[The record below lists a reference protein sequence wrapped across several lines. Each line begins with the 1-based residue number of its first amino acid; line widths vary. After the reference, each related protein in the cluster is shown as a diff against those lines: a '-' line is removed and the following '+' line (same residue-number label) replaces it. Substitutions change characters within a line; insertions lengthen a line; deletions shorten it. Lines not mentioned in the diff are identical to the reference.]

1 MIVAQ
6 GGHTFGWPSC
16 YQIEQRSGDFLCHN
30 FRGLLARKVAGQ
42 RNGDRRD
49 SRADFFRLRGIEVQV
64 VDLNGF
70 SACSFSTNATP
81 AKERADYWRESFGR
95 QIVRVDFVPDS
106 DVPLEAACTLRAM
119 PGLRTVSLRMSPAR
133 LQRSRRL
140 LADDEDDAV
149 GILIAQRGKATT
161 SQLDR
166 ELTMSAGDAFI
177 LLHGE
182 AAAMTHSTLGL
193 ESVLVPRNTL
203 VPLVRDVEMAAMRPL
218 PRDSEPLKLLTVYMK
233 SIKEDLALASPAM
246 RTLAAT
252 HVQDLM
258 AMIIGASRDG
268 AEIAGQ
274 RGLRAAR
281 LAAVKADVTA
291 HLAQQ
296 PDLTLE
302 DVAGRQGLGP
312 RYIQKLFEA
321 DGSTFSSFLLEQKL
335 AGARRMLTDARYATS
350 TISAIAFAAGFGDL
364 SYFHRMYRR
373 RYGATPAETRNDAR
387 GPNKAN

>member
-1 MIVAQ
+1 M
-6 GGHTFGWPSC
+6 
-16 YQIEQRSGDFLCHN
+16 
-30 FRGLLARKVAGQ
+30 
-42 RNGDRRD
+42 
-49 SRADFFRLRGIEVQV
+49 
-64 VDLNGF
+64 DLNGC
-70 SACSFSTNATP
+70 SAFSFSTNAIPVKKRET
-81 AKERADYWRESFGR
+81 YWCELFGR

-133 LQRSRRL
+133 LQRPRRL

-177 LLHGE
+177 ILHGE
-182 AAAMTHSTLGL
+182 AAAMTHSTVGFEL
-193 ESVLVPRNTL
+193 VLVPRNTL
-203 VPLVRDVEMAAMRPL
+203 APLVRDVEMAAMRPL
-218 PRDSEPLKLLTVYMK
+218 PRDSEALKLLTIYMR
-233 SIKEDLALASPAM
+233 SIKEELTLGSPAM

-258 AMIIGASRDG
+258 AVIIGATRDG

-281 LAAVKADVTA
+281 LAAVKSDVTE

-296 PDLTLE
+296 PDLTLA
-302 DVAGRQGLGP
+302 DVAARQGLGP

-321 DGSTFSSFLLEQKL
+321 DGSTFSSFVLEQKL
-335 AGARRMLTDARYATS
+335 ARAHRMLTDPRYATS
-350 TISAIAFAAGFGDL
+350 TISAIAFAASFGDL
-364 SYFHRMYRR
+364 SYFHRVYRR

-387 GPNKAN
+387 GPKNAN